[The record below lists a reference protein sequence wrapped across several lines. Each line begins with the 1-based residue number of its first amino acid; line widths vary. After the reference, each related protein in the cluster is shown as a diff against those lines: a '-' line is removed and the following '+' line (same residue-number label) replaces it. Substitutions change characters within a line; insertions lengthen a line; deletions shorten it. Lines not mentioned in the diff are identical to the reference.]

1 MDASILQNPV
11 SSPMAKHVESW
22 LKTTD
27 KAAGLTE
34 LSITGLVFMLERRVC
49 AHEVR

>member
-1 MDASILQNPV
+1 MAYGCKLLQNPV
-11 SSPMAKHVESW
+11 SSPMAKHAESW

-34 LSITGLVFMLERRVC
+34 LSITGLVFMMKRGRY
-49 AHEVR
+49 AP